1 MTSAEVTPIRPNVRP
16 ATGKVS
22 NPEVV
27 ARLEELL
34 DRAKSGEIVG
44 IAYAITDGDDY
55 TSYSWV
61 GRSIRGTLGAL
72 DLLHFEMCRAD
83 VERTDRE

>member
-1 MTSAEVTPIRPNVRP
+1 MAAEVVIPIRPNVRP
-16 ATGKVS
+16 ATGKVA
-22 NPEVV
+22 NPEVIE
-27 ARLEELL
+27 RLEELL
-34 DRAKSGEIVG
+34 DKAKSGEIVG

-55 TSYSWV
+55 TGYSWV